1 MLSSV
6 LALSANRKAD
16 PLIYAL
22 GPRARRVYIAL
33 RATILSG
40 AHVPGDKLPSHL
52 KLAVE
57 YGVAPLTL
65 RHVLAQLEADGL
77 VSREHGRGTF
87 IQACTAPGVLVVDD
101 DRVSR
106 MVLSRQLHLN
116 GYQPLEAADPA
127 AALAILQQVARIAL
141 VLTDVRTETVETF
154 RASSASDLDLLTQAL
169 EAGQHEAVLLVAHR
183 LKGVAATMGAERMRS
198 VAHSLELGGHQRSLA
213 GAMEQLRELESARA
227 QALAASMH
235 EVTRSS
241 PGGA

>member
-141 VLTDVRTETVETF
+141 VLTDVRMPSTADGVAFIRTVRRRWPHVPLAAVTGF
-154 RASSASDLDLLTQAL
+154 AADLSNLIGTPDCPLLMLSKPVQSNQLQDLLEL
-169 EAGQHEAVLLVAHR
+169 VHGQGQGHGMALVA
-183 LKGVAATMGAERMRS
+183 
-198 VAHSLELGGHQRSLA
+198 
-213 GAMEQLRELESARA
+213 
-227 QALAASMH
+227 
-235 EVTRSS
+235 
-241 PGGA
+241 